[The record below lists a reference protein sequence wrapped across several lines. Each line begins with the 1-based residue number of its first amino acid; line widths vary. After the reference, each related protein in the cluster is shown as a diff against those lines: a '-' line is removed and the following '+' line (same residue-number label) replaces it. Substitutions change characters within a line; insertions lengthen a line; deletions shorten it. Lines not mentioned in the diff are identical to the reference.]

1 MSEIYQDVMINSDL
15 KNGRFNEKNFDL
27 AILRNKHKPVIWNC
41 TFYFL
46 EIGLPY
52 DFMFP
57 YVDYDY
63 YIGFEEENNSA

>member
-1 MSEIYQDVMINSDL
+1 M
-15 KNGRFNEKNFDL
+15 
-27 AILRNKHKPVIWNC
+27 IWNC

-63 YIGFEEENNSA
+63 YIGFEEENNSTEVLLSFKKDASDVDLNPNKRHLKLKSEIKS